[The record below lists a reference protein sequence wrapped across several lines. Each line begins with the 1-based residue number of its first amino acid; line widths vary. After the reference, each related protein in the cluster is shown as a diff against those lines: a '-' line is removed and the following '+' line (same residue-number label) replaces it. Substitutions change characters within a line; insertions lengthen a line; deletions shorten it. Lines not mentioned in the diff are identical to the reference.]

1 MGIKSFFSR
10 KKTLIGNQEMITK
23 AINFI
28 EMEENTSKTEILDFL
43 KKEAMKEVNN
53 NQLEKYPKEKEFL
66 ELYKLVTT
74 IYKK

>member
-53 NQLEKYPKEKEFL
+53 NQLEKYPKEQEFL

>member
-53 NQLEKYPKEKEFL
+53 NQLETFPKEQEFL
-66 ELYKLVTT
+66 ELYTLVTT